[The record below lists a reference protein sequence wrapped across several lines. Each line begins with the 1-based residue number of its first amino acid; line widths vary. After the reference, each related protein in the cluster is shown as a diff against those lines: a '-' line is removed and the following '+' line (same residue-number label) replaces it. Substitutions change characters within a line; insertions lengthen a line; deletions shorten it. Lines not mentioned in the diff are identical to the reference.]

1 MGYDRIR
8 FRALQVAERILENK
22 PFTSTKE
29 KLIEAFIEGVQWAE
43 KQQLHNQPELF
54 PKEVQQIQELIVRY
68 FNLECYDIWERTRYN
83 DIVKAR
89 RWLWYWWRKKL
100 NISFL
105 EMSKYCGY
113 SHSSIITGIRNID
126 DDLQIYPETK
136 MEYKELEALIDSI
149 IK

>member
-1 MGYDRIR
+1 MGYDKIR
-8 FRALQVAERILENK
+8 FRALQVAERILENGS
-22 PFTSTKE
+22 FTSTKE
-29 KLIEAFIEGVQWAE
+29 KLIEAFIEGVQWAD
-43 KQQLHNQPELF
+43 KQQLPNQPELF

-100 NISFL
+100 DTLFL

-113 SHSSIITGIRNID
+113 SHSSIIAGIQKID

-136 MEYKELEALIDSI
+136 REYKELEALIDSI